1 MDYPRQMAKLQRTK
15 STVPTQG
22 YSFSLIAAITQD
34 CALAAQIT
42 EGGTDAVVFDN
53 FLHRVLHKLR
63 VDSSTKGKHIVVLM
77 DNATIHRQEIVTKT
91 VLGMKVFLLYTPQ
104 YSPQLN
110 PVEKFFK
117 YVKTKLRDQP
127 SINK

>member
-1 MDYPRQMAKLQRTK
+1 MEQLGKKANPQPIQPYSLSLLAGITK
-15 STVPTQG
+15 VKVMGIQ
-22 YSFSLIAAITQD
+22 LV
-34 CALAAQIT
+34 
-42 EGGTDAVVFDN
+42 EGGVDASVFDN
-53 FLHRVLHKLR
+53 FVYELLHIIRRDRRYDDRV
-63 VDSSTKGKHIVVLM
+63 VVIFM

>member
-1 MDYPRQMAKLQRTK
+1 MARQWSSWTRKQTLNLFNRTL
-15 STVPTQG
+15 SG
-22 YSFSLIAAITQD
+22 L
-34 CALAAQIT
+34 LAGIT
-42 EGGTDAVVFDN
+42 EGKVLGIQLVEGGVDASVFDN
-53 FLHRVLHKLR
+53 FIYELLLIIRRDRRYDNRV
-63 VDSSTKGKHIVVLM
+63 VVIFM

>member
-1 MDYPRQMAKLQRTK
+1 MEQLGKKANPQPIQPYSLSLLAGITK
-15 STVPTQG
+15 
-22 YSFSLIAAITQD
+22 D
-34 CALAAQIT
+34 R
-42 EGGTDAVVFDN
+42 VVVIF
-53 FLHRVLHKLR
+53 
-63 VDSSTKGKHIVVLM
+63 M